1 MRIHKEV
8 EIPHSVLMSVASPGR
23 YVGGEVN
30 RIVKENILQELRET
44 GVTSAVRVAFCF
56 PDVYEIGMSNLAMQI
71 LYKVLNEPEWCSC
84 ERAFSPWPDMDK
96 VMREK
101 DIPLYTLE
109 TKSPL
114 NEFDIVCFSIG
125 YEMAYTNVLQMLDLG
140 GVPLKSSDRTDEDP
154 IVVCGGP
161 VAYNIEPMA
170 DFFDAVFMGEGEEV
184 DLELAYEIKK
194 YKENGKKD
202 RQALLRK
209 LAQIPGVYVPALYKD
224 EYDENGRF
232 LSLKP
237 IEAGVP
243 EVITKRI
250 ITDLDNVPYPTEPVV
265 PNMTTVHNRAYIEL
279 FRGCIRGCR
288 FCQAGYIYRP
298 VREKSAQVL
307 CDNGIAIEKSTGYDE
322 LGMLSLSTSDYT
334 GLADLT
340 DGLLSAYE
348 GHHTSLSLPSLR
360 IDNFAMELMKKI
372 SSTRKS
378 GITFAPEAGTQR
390 LRDVINKGITEEDI
404 LKSTR
409 LVFEGGWSTIKLYFM
424 LGLPTET
431 MDDVKG
437 IADLAIKIEDL
448 YYEIAREKDIKV
460 RRPEITISTSLFIP
474 KPFTAFQWEAQ
485 DSIESLGE
493 KQRYLK
499 SLIQKHR
506 SINYNWHGFETSVWE
521 AVLARADRRLAPV
534 ILEGYKKGCIFDA
547 WDDMFK
553 YETWLQAL
561 EANGLTV
568 DQYIGAIDV
577 DAPLAWDHINIG
589 VTRKFLAM
597 ERKRAYEET
606 VTPNCREKCAG
617 CGAAC
622 FKTGVC
628 YE

>member
-1 MRIHKEV
+1 MKKHIEV
-8 EIPHSVLMSVASPGR
+8 NISHADLMSVASPGR
-23 YVGGEVN
+23 YVGGETNVIIKN
-30 RIVKENILQELRET
+30 EILNELRT
-44 GVTSAVRVAFCF
+44 NGYTSAVRVAFGF

-96 VMREK
+96 VMRDK
-101 DIPLYTLE
+101 NIPLYTLE

-114 NEFDIVCFSIG
+114 NEFDVVCFSIG

-140 GVPLKSSDRTDEDP
+140 GVPLKSADRTEEDP

-184 DLELAYEIKK
+184 DLELAQMVKE
-194 YKENGKKD
+194 YKDSGKKD
-202 RQALLRK
+202 RQELLRK
-209 LAQIPGVYVPALYKD
+209 LASIEGVYVPSLYKD
-224 EYDENGRF
+224 EYDLEGHF
-232 LSLKP
+232 IALKP
-237 IEAGVP
+237 IEDGIP
-243 EVITKRI
+243 TIITKRI
-250 ITDLDNVPYPTEPVV
+250 IKDLDGIPYPTEPVV
-265 PNMTTVHNRAYIEL
+265 PNMSTVHNRAYIEL

-322 LGMLSLSTSDYT
+322 LGLLSLSTSDYR
-334 GLADLT
+334 GLPELT
-340 DGLLSAYE
+340 DGLLKAYE

-360 IDNFAMELMKKI
+360 IDNFAMELMNKI

-404 LKSTR
+404 LKSVR
-409 LVFEGGWSTIKLYFM
+409 MIFEGGWSTVKLYFM

-448 YYEIAREKDIKV
+448 YYDIAREKDIKV

-499 SLIQKHR
+499 SLIQRHK
-506 SINYNWHGFETSVWE
+506 SIHYNWHGFETSVWE
-521 AVLARADRRLAPV
+521 AVLARGDRRMAPV
-534 ILEGYKKGCIFDA
+534 ILDGYKQGCIFDA

-553 YETWLQAL
+553 YETWLQVLAD
-561 EANGLTV
+561 NGLTV
-568 DQYIGAIDV
+568 DQFIGAIDV

-589 VTRKFLAM
+589 VTRKFLAL